1 MDGYSK
7 RQHCQRTGPGFDVID
22 LDSEAGSM
30 PSTKPVPGV
39 NRCEAPCSNRPWIAL
54 VLNRHAWGPGRASC
68 PVSTSMAEDYV
79 WDTKSNGHRD

>member
-1 MDGYSK
+1 MMDGYSK

-39 NRCEAPCSNRPWIAL
+39 NRCEAL
-54 VLNRHAWGPGRASC
+54 VQTGHGLHWSSTDMPGD
-68 PVSTSMAEDYV
+68 P
-79 WDTKSNGHRD
+79 

>member
-1 MDGYSK
+1 MMDGYSK

-39 NRCEAPCSNRPWIAL
+39 NRCEAL
-54 VLNRHAWGPGRASC
+54 VQ
-68 PVSTSMAEDYV
+68 TSHGLH
-79 WDTKSNGHRD
+79 WS